1 MEDKMGEANPNR
13 NRGATVSGATFA
25 TTAAVAEPTTPTRPW
40 PSLQK
45 IPRSALVVFSGGQDS
60 TTCLHWAMGVFARVE
75 TLFFDYGQRHLRE
88 REAAEAIATRLQLP
102 FRVFRLDFFREMG
115 GNALIDAGTTI
126 SDAVEGHLPN
136 TFVPGRNL
144 LFLSQA
150 GAYAAMRGISDVVAG
165 MCQTDYSGY
174 PDCRE
179 ASLRPLEEALHQGLG
194 FADEGNRFHV
204 HLPLMHLT
212 KAQSVKLAQQVGAM
226 ESLALSHT
234 CYAGT
239 KPPCGEC
246 PACRLRAKGF
256 TEAGLPDPLRQE
268 VQ

>member
-1 MEDKMGEANPNR
+1 MPDPNPFPGTGANVA
-13 NRGATVSGATFA
+13 GATQAITS
-25 TTAAVAEPTTPTRPW
+25 AVAEPTTPTRPW

-45 IPRSALVVFSGGQDS
+45 ISRPALVVFSGGQDS
-60 TTCLHWAMGVFARVE
+60 TTCLHWALGVFARVE

-88 REAAEAIATRLQLP
+88 REAAEAIARRLNLP
-102 FRVFRLDFFREMG
+102 IRIFRLDFFREMG
-115 GNALIDAGTTI
+115 GNALIDSGTAIT
-126 SDAVEGHLPN
+126 DAAEGHLPN

-144 LFLSQA
+144 LFLAQA

-179 ASLRPLEEALHQGLG
+179 SSLRPLEEALHQGLG

-226 ESLALSHT
+226 QSLAFSHT
-234 CYAGT
+234 CYAGSA
-239 KPPCGEC
+239 PPCGQC
-246 PACRLRAKGF
+246 PACRLRARGF
-256 TEAGLPDPLRQE
+256 AEAGLADPLLQE